1 MDAPGSGRLF
11 STRIL
16 AVVALCATVGGC
28 GLIARKELQEK
39 QQAAIAEM
47 QAGFAECKARFPEG
61 SKQYVAKQ
69 QCDSAAAQV
78 IRPYM
83 TYPDLFDR
91 AQADRAVIAERLQA
105 GRITVAEAKQA
116 TASKSQIAED
126 EQRRNLAARSVG
138 AQESAAA
145 AACRAS
151 APVSCT
157 RIGNTTNCY

>member
-1 MDAPGSGRLF
+1 MRPGWGGYF
-11 STRIL
+11 FN
-16 AVVALCATVGGC
+16 AYFGGGGALRHGWWLRAN
-28 GLIARKELQEK
+28 RPLQEK

-78 IRPYM
+78 IRSYM

-91 AQADRAVIAERLQA
+91 ERADRAVIAERWQA
-105 GRITVAEAKQA
+105 GKMTVAEANQQA
-116 TASKSQIAED
+116 TANKSQIAED
-126 EQRRNLAARSVG
+126 EQRRNLATRSVG

-145 AACRAS
+145 AAWRAS

>member
-1 MDAPGSGRLF
+1 MRV
-11 STRIL
+11 L
-16 AVVALCATVGGC
+16 AVLALCAMVGGC

-47 QAGFAECKARFPEG
+47 QAGFAECKTRFPEG
-61 SKQYVAKQ
+61 SKQYVTKQ

-91 AQADRAVIAERLQA
+91 EQADRAVIAERLQA
-105 GRITVAEAKQA
+105 GKMTLAEANQQA
-116 TASKSQIAED
+116 TANKSQIAED

-138 AQESAAA
+138 AQESSAAA
-145 AACRAS
+145 AWRSS

>member
-1 MDAPGSGRLF
+1 MRL
-11 STRIL
+11 L
-16 AVVALCATVGGC
+16 GVLALCAVVGGC

-47 QAGFAECKARFPEG
+47 QAGFAECRSRFPDG

-69 QCDSAAAQV
+69 QCDTAAAQA
-78 IRPYM
+78 IRPFM

-91 AQADRAVIAERLQA
+91 EQADRAVIAERLQ
-105 GRITVAEAKQA
+105 GGKITLAEANQQA
-116 TASKSQIAED
+116 AAAHSQIAED
-126 EQRRNLAARSVG
+126 EQRRNLASRSVG

-145 AACRAS
+145 AAWRAS

-157 RIGNTTNCY
+157 RIGNTVNCF